1 MWPKKSC
8 PSKVQLPSTAS
19 NWVLQPLESVTEFDV
34 PVPILLCLPS
44 PPHLLLYSILSPLA
58 PLLTPLS
65 HSFLLAAK
73 SSWNFF
79 RNLRLQIFLLLF
91 SLLLL
96 FFCACLLEL
105 SFLLLPS
112 PSCLPP
118 FDRLSRFFYVCLFVM
133 RYVPYEIWRIWYT
146 EYVKFKFPTMLLLF
160 LSATFCLR
168 IPLLL
173 LLFSFIFNSL
183 VLILVPFCLL
193 CVLRVSP
200 MQVNFVIML
209 RIGSPFEH
217 KFCISF
223 V

>member
-1 MWPKKSC
+1 MNVAKKELPRAKSNC
-8 PSKVQLPSTAS
+8 LQLLPTGYCSHSKVSPSLT
-19 NWVLQPLESVTEFDV
+19 
-34 PVPILLCLPS
+34 CLSRFFYAS

-65 HSFLLAAK
+65 HCFLLAAK

-96 FFCACLLEL
+96 FFALVCL
-105 SFLLLPS
+105 
-112 PSCLPP
+112 SC
-118 FDRLSRFFYVCLFVM
+118 RLSRFFYVCLFVM

-146 EYVKFKFPTMLLLF
+146 EYVKLKFPTMLLLF

-173 LLFSFIFNSL
+173 LLFSFIFSSL
-183 VLILVPFCLL
+183 VLILVLFCLL
-193 CVLRVSP
+193 CALRVSP

>member
-1 MWPKKSC
+1 MWPKWAA

-19 NWVLQPLESVTEFDV
+19 NGVLQPLESVTEFDV
-34 PVPILLCLPS
+34 PVPILLCLPTS
-44 PPHLLLYSILSPLA
+44 YS
-58 PLLTPLS
+58 TP
-65 HSFLLAAK
+65 
-73 SSWNFF
+73 
-79 RNLRLQIFLLLF
+79 F

-96 FFCACLLEL
+96 HSSLPSSTVFYLPLKAAEISFEICVCKFSCCCFRCFFFFCACLLEL
-105 SFLLLPS
+105 SFLLRHS

-146 EYVKFKFPTMLLLF
+146 EYVKLKFPTMLLLF
-160 LSATFCLR
+160 LSATFWLR
-168 IPLLL
+168 IPLLLL
-173 LLFSFIFNSL
+173 LLFSFIFSSL
-183 VLILVPFCLL
+183 VLFLVPFCLL
-193 CVLRVSP
+193 CALRVSP